1 MSWKILVNGAPIY
14 TSLGFVGFC
23 NVTLIEADDSYLIYD
38 PGHFGN
44 KEVLLG
50 ALKDNGLS
58 PLDIDGVILSH
69 MHYDH
74 SLNSLIF
81 PNAKVYITKEEVEYT
96 KNSPDNYS
104 VTYLP
109 DLLRDRIILVK
120 DNEELYGLKFV
131 LLPGHTAG
139 SLGVIYKDT
148 IFVGD
153 AIKYI
158 IDAQKSETSFAYYN
172 ITEANK
178 SIRKVLDLAS
188 KVVPGHDIPFTIKR
202 DGNKI
207 QIIQNIDLVNKE
219 FIIYTKNNDYKIFIK
234 KSDFS

>member
-1 MSWKILVNGAPIY
+1 MSWKILVNGVPVF

-23 NVTLIEADDSYLIYD
+23 NVILINADDKYLIYD

-44 KEVLLG
+44 KEVLLK

-58 PLDIDGVILSH
+58 PSDIDGIILSH

-74 SLNSLIF
+74 SLNSLVF
-81 PNAKVYITKEEVEYT
+81 PNAKVYTTREEVEYT
-96 KNSPDNYS
+96 RTNPDNYS

-109 DLLRDRIILVK
+109 DLLKDRMILVK
-120 DNEELYGLKFV
+120 DNEEVYGLKFI

-139 SLGVIYKDT
+139 SLGVIYNDT

-158 IDAQKSETSFAYYN
+158 VDAQSGETSFAYYD
-172 ITEANK
+172 ITQANR
-178 SIRKVLDLAS
+178 SIRKVLQLAN

-202 DGNKI
+202 DANIVEIIPDSNFVNNEFVVYSKNDKLKI
-207 QIIQNIDLVNKE
+207 L
-219 FIIYTKNNDYKIFIK
+219 IK
-234 KSDFS
+234 KV

>member
-1 MSWKILVNGAPIY
+1 MNWKILVNGVPIY

-23 NVTLIEADDSYLIYD
+23 NIVLMDIDDKYLIYD

-44 KEVLLG
+44 REVLLK
-50 ALKDNGLS
+50 ALKDSGLS

-74 SLNSLIF
+74 SLNSLLF
-81 PNAKVYITKEEVEYT
+81 PNAKVYTTREEVEYT
-96 KNSPDNYS
+96 KNTPDNYS

-109 DLLRDRIILVK
+109 DLLRERIVLVK
-120 DNEELYGLKFV
+120 NNEQLDGLKFI
-131 LLPGHTAG
+131 LLPGHTGG
-139 SLGVIYKDT
+139 SLGVMYKDT

-158 IDAQKSETSFAYYN
+158 IDAKNGETSFAYYD

-178 SIRKVLDLAS
+178 SIRKVLKLAN
-188 KVVPGHDIPFTIKR
+188 KVVPGHDAPFT
-202 DGNKI
+202 KI
-207 QIIQNIDLVNKE
+207 GRAHV
-219 FIIYTKNNDYKIFIK
+219 
-234 KSDFS
+234 